1 MYPIRHLIDPPTSNP
16 PPPSGPPQPVV
27 GIIDSNASLFAPPV
41 HPHHSTSAAGQRT
54 GTAPASAPAASPSPA
69 SFSQP
74 SSSANANPIS
84 QSQQQQPPQPQLPAS
99 LYQCAHCLRRYSRP
113 EHLQRHIAT
122 HTLGKRFVCDICSKA
137 FARADLLKR
146 HRTNHQDDNSNK
158 RKRLSSAA
166 AGAGRVAHACQACAK
181 ARVKCEE
188 MKPCARCKNR
198 GIACE
203 VASSED
209 AAMHL
214 LHLSA
219 NAHTFESQPPDTSPS
234 AASQYPHPS
243 SAVEPEFAQP
253 AFNPVLSSFPSSTR
267 YQQSSL
273 ASNSLTPDDR
283 QFKEESQLPTPE
295 TLMDQSNPDN
305 LNRPQAIYQNQS
317 LAMMEQDLE
326 KAPFSDFLRDVLYDQ
341 SFGNPTRMAEAQ
353 GLAVLDFCDDVNL
366 DFREFDFGLLDNWNP
381 DAIPNEPDSTIQ
393 VDNTAEVAAMRST
406 LVKIWTESPWR
417 WVPKRTDTGYN
428 EQSNLPL
435 LSRDAHGSKALKPDR
450 VVKDT
455 LHSSNRDKILAIVL
469 STCRENSMVN
479 RVASSFPS
487 AEMMDTWIHVFLAAH
502 MCQVSS
508 WIHYG
513 SFSMNQQS
521 PEWLAIATAAGAVL
535 APVTTL
541 RRFGFA
547 LQEAVRVSIPG
558 RFEENN
564 TNIGLIGP
572 VQALMLVQDVGL
584 WSGNR
589 RKMEI
594 AECHLSVPIAMMR
607 YRGKFTKTAYPDVII
622 LPSDEGKALE
632 EKWKKWYQLE
642 SWKRLVF
649 HAYLRDAQVSMTQFN
664 NPSMSYAELTLPL
677 PCSKELWFART
688 ADEFKIRYLES
699 RANSEGNNRPP
710 SLGDLFRD
718 IRLLATN
725 HHLLDVQYAI
735 SIYLHGFWSLIWE
748 YRQLKSILAPTP
760 TPSPDHNSNPDSLL
774 AQRHGELRRQL
785 SLFQSV
791 TRGWHE
797 MLSAQE
803 SMMVLHLLQMNLH
816 VSLIDLQLLTGK
828 EGEDQARRVYP
839 LLQKWCLDS
848 GDSRQA
854 LHHAGQI
861 FRWGR
866 DFPKGHLKDFWAI
879 AVHHA
884 ALCLWTYGIV
894 VRASGRGRQGQRGGG
909 EVLVLDGEGVE
920 GVGLEEW
927 LVYGGDGG
935 GGGGGREVVVEG
947 VGRGVPV
954 SVEDPRGVMEVARG
968 ILEANFMEQQEGGLG
983 RAGGGGEVKE
993 GELPPVSENIVVVLR
1008 QLGNAAWAV
1017 GFG

>member
-16 PPPSGPPQPVV
+16 TPHGQPQSVV
-27 GIIDSNASLFAPPV
+27 GIDSNASLFAPPV
-41 HPHHSTSAAGQRT
+41 LPHSTSAAGPST
-54 GTAPASAPAASPSPA
+54 STAPASAPAASPSPA
-69 SFSQP
+69 SLSHP
-74 SSSANANPIS
+74 SSSANAITTS
-84 QSQQQQPPQPQLPAS
+84 QPQQQPQLPAS

-166 AGAGRVAHACQACAK
+166 PGAGRVAHACQACAK

-188 MKPCARCKNR
+188 MKPCTRCKNR
-198 GIACE
+198 GIMCE

-219 NAHTFESQPPDTSPS
+219 NAHSFESHPPDTSPS
-234 AASQYPHPS
+234 ASSQYPHPT
-243 SAVEPEFAQP
+243 SAVEPEFQQP
-253 AFNPVLSSFPSSTR
+253 DFNPALNSFPSSSR

-273 ASNSLTPDDR
+273 ASSSLTPDDR
-283 QFKEESQLPTPE
+283 QFKEESQLSTPE
-295 TLMDQSNPDN
+295 TLMDQNNPDN
-305 LNRPQAIYQNQS
+305 LNRTQTTYQNQD
-317 LAMMEQDLE
+317 LTTMEKELE
-326 KAPFSDFLRDVLYDQ
+326 KLPFSDFLRDVLYDQ
-341 SFGNPTRMAEAQ
+341 SYGNSARMAEAQ

-366 DFREFDFGLLDNWNP
+366 DFREFDFGLLDNWST
-381 DAIPNEPDSTIQ
+381 DATQNVPDSSIQ
-393 VDNTAEVAAMRST
+393 VENSAEVAAMRST

-435 LSRDAHGSKALKPDR
+435 LSRDAHGSKVLKPDR

-479 RVASSFPS
+479 RVAGSFPS

-622 LPSDEGKALE
+622 HPSDEGKTLE

-677 PCSKELWFART
+677 PCSRELWFART
-688 ADEFKIRYLES
+688 AEEFKIRYLES
-699 RANSEGNNRPP
+699 RAGGEGANKRPP
-710 SLGDLFRD
+710 PLGDLFRD
-718 IRLLATN
+718 IKLLATK

-735 SIYLHGFWSLIWE
+735 SIYLHGFWALIWE
-748 YRQLKSILAPTP
+748 YRQLKSVLLSSSRSSVSDT
-760 TPSPDHNSNPDSLL
+760 TNPEVLL
-774 AQRHGELRRQL
+774 SQRHSELRRQL
-785 SLFQSV
+785 SLFQTV
-791 TRGWHE
+791 TGGWHE

-803 SMMVLHLLQMNLH
+803 SMVLHLLQMNLH

-839 LLQKWCLDS
+839 HLQKWCLES

-854 LHHAGQI
+854 LYHAGQI

-866 DFPKGHLKDFWAI
+866 VFPKGHLKDFWAI

-894 VRASGRGRQGQRGGG
+894 IRASRRRTTTGKRGMMGGPAAPL
-909 EVLVLDGEGVE
+909 LVIDGEGNE

-927 LVYGGDGG
+927 LCYGGDS
-935 GGGGGREVVVEG
+935 RAVVVEG
-947 VGRGVPV
+947 MGKGLVL
-954 SVEDPRGVMEVARG
+954 VEDPRGLMEVAKE
-968 ILEANFMEQQEGGLG
+968 ILQANFAE
-983 RAGGGGEVKE
+983 GGGGENGRIKE
-993 GELPPVSENIVVVLR
+993 GGLPPVSENIVVVLK